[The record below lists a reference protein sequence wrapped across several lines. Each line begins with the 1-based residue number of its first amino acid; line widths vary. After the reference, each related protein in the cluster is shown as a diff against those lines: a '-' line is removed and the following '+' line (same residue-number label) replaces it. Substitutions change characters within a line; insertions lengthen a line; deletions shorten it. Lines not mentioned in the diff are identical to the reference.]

1 MKPRTLAYLL
11 LLGTVLVWGGSFA
24 LVKTALADASPLAFN
39 LARFVLAT
47 VALAAINWRSLGSI
61 RVVDWKAGALAGVFL
76 AGGYQL
82 QTLGLAR
89 TTAAKSAFITG
100 LVVVIVPALT
110 LIPALRPAG
119 ARRPGVAAAL
129 GAVLAF
135 AGLILLTTPVGT
147 AWRDAFSSM
156 GLGDLLTLG
165 CSVSFAAHLLTLA
178 RFSKTMPI
186 GLLAT
191 LQIGF
196 ASVFMLASLPFG
208 PVHFHT
214 TPRLI
219 GTLLVCA
226 LLATAAAFTI
236 QSYAQKVLPPTHTV
250 ILLTLEPVFAWLT
263 SMLVLHEG
271 LQGRALIGA
280 AMIFGAILAIEFLP
294 LGNTTEIPA

>member
-1 MKPRTLAYLL
+1 MKPKTLAYLL
-11 LLGTVLVWGGSFA
+11 LLGTVLVWGCSFA
-24 LVKTALADASPLAFN
+24 LVKAALQDASPLAFN
-39 LARFVLAT
+39 LVRFVLAT
-47 VALAAINWRSLGSI
+47 IAMACMNWRTLGGI
-61 RVVDWKAGALAGVFL
+61 RGADWKAGAIAGLFL

-100 LVVVIVPALT
+100 LVVVFVPALT
-110 LIPALRPAG
+110 LIPAVRPEG
-119 ARRPGVAAAL
+119 VKRPGVSAAL

-135 AGLILLTTPVGT
+135 VGLILLTTPAGT
-147 AWRDAFSSM
+147 AWRDCFSSM

-165 CSVSFAAHLLTLA
+165 CCISFAAHLLTLA
-178 RFSKTMPI
+178 RVSKTMPV

-196 ASVFMLASLPFG
+196 AAVFMLASLPLE
-208 PVHFHT
+208 PRHFVV

-219 GTLLVCA
+219 GTLLLCA

-250 ILLTLEPVFAWLT
+250 VLLTLEPVFAWVT
-263 SMLVLHEG
+263 SVLVLHEG
-271 LQGRALIGA
+271 LKGRAMVGAGLIF
-280 AMIFGAILAIEFLP
+280 MAILVIEFLP
-294 LGNTTEIPA
+294 VGNSTEIPA